1 MQCVMMLQVTHK
13 YGRNRCRD
21 LYMKVELEDWVTDSM
36 RGVEEIESRMIPN
49 FHDCLNEKD
58 YYFQRLL
65 NLKKEKIRLVQ

>member
-1 MQCVMMLQVTHK
+1 
-13 YGRNRCRD
+13 
-21 LYMKVELEDWVTDSM
+21 MKVELEDWVTDSM

-49 FHDCLNEKD
+49 FHDCLNEED